1 MKRTI
6 PLLAAA
12 GATIAAIGVIRT
24 RVPADVPGWV
34 THRFNPLVMRFGLA
48 GGRRSPWAILEHR
61 GRLSGTTYR
70 TPISILEGSSDD
82 HVYVRLTYGS
92 DVHWVRNVRA
102 TGHCRVQ
109 AHATILELDEPTV
122 VTASENVLIPAPI
135 RTVLD
140 LAGRTYLRL
149 HIVARRPGTFADSP
163 DRSDRAPAT
172 GPAAPP
178 RVFGQVDLPKSA

>member
-1 MKRTI
+1 MKRAI
-6 PLLAAA
+6 ALVAVA
-12 GATIAAIGVIRT
+12 GAAITAIAVVRAH
-24 RVPADVPGWV
+24 VPADVPGFV

-48 GGRRSPWAILEHR
+48 GGRRSPWAVLEHR
-61 GRLSGTTYR
+61 GRTSGTTYR

-109 AHATILELDEPTV
+109 AHETIIELDEPTV
-122 VTASENVLIPAPI
+122 VTASQNVLIPGPI
-135 RTVLD
+135 RTLLD

-149 HIVARRPGTFADSP
+149 HIVERTPGTFADSP
-163 DRSDRAPAT
+163 DRSDRAPV
-172 GPAAPP
+172 PDPDP
-178 RVFGQVDLPKSA
+178 RRQALDQVDLPKSA

>member
-12 GATIAAIGVIRT
+12 GATIAALGVLRT
-24 RVPADVPGWV
+24 RVPADVPGLV

-61 GRLSGTTYR
+61 GRTSGAAYR

-92 DVHWVRNVRA
+92 EVHWVRNVRA
-102 TGHCRVQ
+102 SGHCRVQ
-109 AHATILELDEPTV
+109 SHETILELDEPTV
-122 VTASENVLIPAPI
+122 VTASENVLIPGPI
-135 RTVLD
+135 RAVLD

-149 HIVARRPGTFADSP
+149 HIVERRPGTLG
-163 DRSDRAPAT
+163 DRSDCAAVTGLASSPAVL
-172 GPAAPP
+172 GP
-178 RVFGQVDLPKSA
+178 VDLPTSA

>member
-1 MKRTI
+1 MRRTI

-12 GATIAAIGVIRT
+12 AATVAVIGVVRT
-24 RVPADVPGWV
+24 RVPADVPGFV

-61 GRLSGTTYR
+61 GRISGTTYR
-70 TPISILEGSSDD
+70 TPISILEGSTDD

-109 AHATILELDEPTV
+109 SHATILDLDEPTV
-122 VTASENVLIPAPI
+122 VTASQNVLIPGPI
-135 RTVLD
+135 RSVLD

-149 HIVARRPGTFADSP
+149 HIVARRPGTLVDSP
-163 DRSDRAPAT
+163 ERSARAAAT
-172 GPAAPP
+172 GPASSP
-178 RVFGQVDLPKSA
+178 RVLGPVDLPISA